1 MDCSRVLSTWRLD
14 LGFLW
19 DLFVISL
26 LGSVCFLGNET
37 HSMNNILDIRFLKK
51 VIP

>member
-19 DLFVISL
+19 DLFVISPL
-26 LGSVCFLGNET
+26 LNFVDMLMYFNFGKWFKS
-37 HSMNNILDIRFLKK
+37 
-51 VIP
+51 